1 MTRYAVDRSRNA
13 LIASWNT
20 GVGDTAAVV
29 ADLPAGM
36 SSHDALALARALTR
50 LSEVCWRCYTHPAS
64 AAGSQEAGS
73 EGERRQAERDAFA
86 VVLTA
91 LTSPNLPS
99 DGYLARS
106 FVRVEEAAHRV
117 GRALHALGAAE
128 LTTRVTIDVAAEL
141 AAIEQAELG
150 NLAERARQA
159 VALTREDASPV
170 QVAQAN
176 NLLHG
181 DPFGPET
188 LFTEIDP
195 AAAAV
200 AAAHWLD
207 AAAAVTA
214 EYAGLPATQIVVE
227 ADTIEALPHETP
239 TLVLELMA
247 DGASPRQAVMSLIRE
262 ALRVAEGEI
271 PDLAQL
277 QQRINAA
284 ERLLAQWREDQRE
297 PRLDALGL
305 RLTPLD
311 PARPALDLLED
322 LLSGI
327 RGCWL
332 LYAEY
337 ATERDETD
345 VSPKKGSDA
354 EGPDVVAHDAEVH
367 DAGTS
372 DAEDLDA
379 EDSAAE
385 GPDVQDLD
393 EEGWRER
400 RIASF
405 FAEVRQAAAA
415 RRDRLL

>member
-20 GVGDTAAVV
+20 GLGDTAAVV
-29 ADLPAGM
+29 ADLPAGI
-36 SSHDALALARALTR
+36 SSHDALALAKALTR
-50 LSEVCWRCYTHPAS
+50 LSESCWRCYTHPAS
-64 AAGSQEAGS
+64 AAAGQEPGS

-106 FVRVEEAAHRV
+106 GVRVEEAAHRV

-150 NLAERARQA
+150 NLADRARQA

-176 NLLHG
+176 NLLRD

-207 AAAAVTA
+207 AAATVTA
-214 EYAGLPATQIVVE
+214 EYAGLPAAQIVVE

-247 DGASPRQAVMSLIRE
+247 EGASPRQAVMSLIRD

-271 PDLAQL
+271 PDVTQL
-277 QQRINAA
+277 QQRISAA
-284 ERLLAQWREDQRE
+284 ERLIAQWREDQPE
-297 PRLDALGL
+297 PPRLDALGL

-332 LYAEY
+332 LYAEH

-345 VSPKKGSDA
+345 VP
-354 EGPDVVAHDAEVH
+354 
-367 DAGTS
+367 
-372 DAEDLDA
+372 
-379 EDSAAE
+379 
-385 GPDVQDLD
+385 D
-393 EEGWRER
+393 EEEWQER
-400 RIASF
+400 RTASF
-405 FAEVRQAAAA
+405 FAEVRQVANA
-415 RRDRLL
+415 RRERLL